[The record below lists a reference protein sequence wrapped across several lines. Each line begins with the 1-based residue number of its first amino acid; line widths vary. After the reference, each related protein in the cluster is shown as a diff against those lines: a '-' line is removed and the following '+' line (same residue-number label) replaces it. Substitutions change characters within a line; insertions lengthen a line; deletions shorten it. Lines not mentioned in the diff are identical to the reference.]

1 MPLCILLLRHDPNIQ
16 ILVIH
21 PLSTSF
27 SKFARKRKEKKIN
40 ERDEEDGKLDHGEEG
55 KRKNDHRCSFP
66 FETELSMKRDRERGM
81 EITVALLQ
89 LLLLLA

>member
-21 PLSTSF
+21 PSF

-81 EITVALLQ
+81 EIIVALLQ